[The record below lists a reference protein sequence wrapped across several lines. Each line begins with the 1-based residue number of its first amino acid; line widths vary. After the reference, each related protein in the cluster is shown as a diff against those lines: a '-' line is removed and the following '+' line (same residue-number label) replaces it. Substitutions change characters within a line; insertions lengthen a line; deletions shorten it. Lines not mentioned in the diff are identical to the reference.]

1 MNFSLYDDANATQ
14 GAGGYLNT
22 VDITRLVGLQVSF
35 VINVA
40 LNIFFIVIFASDRDL
55 DLNQMDKYLCNLI
68 ALQDI
73 ISSVVQNA
81 TFCVFIFGHYLQI
94 NTSACLILTSTYAL
108 FVQLSSWQLCTVVLN
123 KFLFIKYPL
132 RYFSM
137 VTKRRMIGFLL
148 IGGMLSLNSIIL
160 LPFEDFPFT
169 NIRDCT
175 ISGIF
180 RPARATNSL
189 YFLWSG
195 VVLSGLSIPIVA
207 IVLLQFALVAVAI
220 KQARFIRRVAVM
232 VHNKSEQS
240 VEESRAEQDR
250 NRAKLRGFLN
260 VIYLVNVAV
269 LLLLVANLHPLMLL
283 VRPEYTNFD
292 AILVL
297 TDISNFLWWSK
308 LGVLVISDVKLRTAA
323 KKRLRGMCY

>member
-1 MNFSLYDDANATQ
+1 MASSMNFSLYDDANATQ

-195 VVLSGLSIPIVA
+195 SRSIWIIYTHRRDSPPA
-207 IVLLQFALVAVAI
+207 IR
-220 KQARFIRRVAVM
+220 ARCSSHKTGQVYP
-232 VHNKSEQS
+232 SCS
-240 VEESRAEQDR
+240 CD
-250 NRAKLRGFLN
+250 G
-260 VIYLVNVAV
+260 
-269 LLLLVANLHPLMLL
+269 P
-283 VRPEYTNFD
+283 
-292 AILVL
+292 
-297 TDISNFLWWSK
+297 
-308 LGVLVISDVKLRTAA
+308 
-323 KKRLRGMCY
+323 